1 MVAWIQASV
10 KELADP
16 VVDVVVVPTVV
27 AEAAV
32 VAVAA
37 VVKAV
42 NQSAGLDAIVS
53 KNCCSC
59 GAFICSKAAA
69 WISNKLAIR

>member
-1 MVAWIQASV
+1 VVAWIQASV
-10 KELADP
+10 KELA
-16 VVDVVVVPTVV
+16 VVVVVV
-27 AEAAV
+27 AAV
-32 VAVAA
+32 A

-53 KNCCSC
+53 KNCCNC

-69 WISNKLAIR
+69 WISNKLAIRYTPKQREVVQQ